1 MKKGVFGSLV
11 ILLMSLILISC
22 GKKEEDSS
30 QGYDA
35 QFSDA
40 RDRRIQ
46 EYNLEVQKDESV
58 HRTASDTL
66 ALKEY
71 ILHNYPA
78 GSYLVYFDRPNTY
91 GVPRPAVIYYKADQS
106 YVFAVVAKSKPGE
119 RLIETKNITGYE
131 SSFINLDSTKLGTAF
146 FFLTLF
152 TCDENGFLPVW
163 EKEIPMHGGF
173 NRMILKTW
181 GPRKILYVEVNFEDG
196 IIVGHRNY
204 NIFMN
209 NGIRQMPHLLET
221 YEGISRKR
229 TIADL
234 NKDNYPDYYEYT
246 FYSLSNRIYQVDSVA
261 FYWDQKRDL
270 YVNSRNP
277 RQTRPY

>member
-1 MKKGVFGSLV
+1 MKKLSLGSLV
-11 ILLMSLILISC
+11 IILLSLLLASC
-22 GKKEEDSS
+22 GKKEEES

-35 QFSDA
+35 AFSDV

-46 EYNLEVQKDESV
+46 EYNLDVQKDQ
-58 HRTASDTL
+58 ASQRSANDTL
-66 ALKEY
+66 ALKEH

-78 GSYLVYFDRPNTY
+78 GSYLVYFDRSNTFS
-91 GVPRPAVIYYKADQS
+91 VPRPAVIYYKADQA
-106 YVFAVVAKSKPGE
+106 YVFAIVAKSKPGE

-152 TCDENGFLPVW
+152 SYDEGGFQQVW

-181 GPRKILYVEVNFEDG
+181 GPQRILYVEVNFEDG

-229 TIADL
+229 TIADV

-246 FYSLSNRIYQVDSVA
+246 FYSLSNRIYPVDSVA
-261 FYWDQKRDL
+261 FYWDKKRDL

>member
-1 MKKGVFGSLV
+1 MKKLALGSLI
-11 ILLMSLILISC
+11 ILLLSLLIVSC
-22 GKKEEDSS
+22 GKEEDKG

-35 QFSDA
+35 AFSDV

-46 EYNLEVQKDESV
+46 EYNLEMQKDEAVTRS
-58 HRTASDTL
+58 ANDTI
-66 ALKEY
+66 ALREY
-71 ILHNYPA
+71 VLHNYPA
-78 GSYLVYFDRPNTY
+78 GSYLVYFDRTLTY
-91 GVPRPAVIYYKADQS
+91 SVPRPAVIYYKSDAS
-106 YVFAVVAKSKPGE
+106 YVFAVIAKSRPGE

-146 FFLTLF
+146 FYLTLF
-152 TCDENGFLPVW
+152 TCDANGFQPVW

-181 GPRKILYVEVNFEDG
+181 SPAKILYVEVNFEDG

-209 NGIRQMPHLLET
+209 NGLRSAPHLLET

-229 TIADL
+229 TIA
-234 NKDNYPDYYEYT
+234 NVNNDNYPDYYEYT
-246 FYSLSNRIYQVDSVA
+246 FYSLSNRIYPVDSVA
-261 FYWDQKRDL
+261 FRWDLKRSL
-270 YVNSRNP
+270 YVNTRNP